1 MIGVAG
7 EVEQLEAARAAHDM
21 AVPSEPRTDEQ
32 QQAARDEQAAR
43 RHWADTEPFVPKT
56 SLAVEEL
63 GEGIRCYTIRPV
75 SGRPRLFGM
84 PAACAVLAAAVAAAG
99 VLPRLMGFAA
109 VATAL
114 LTIAHFVCA
123 VELESLLVMEGVG
136 LQLTTRYVTGSER
149 VRFVEAAQVKEVFI
163 NEATRL
169 THVIFYMG
177 VVIRGAAK
185 GDPARQYSIVVPFKE
200 LEPPLMHLKPVYLG
214 TRALLMGEAE
224 EVADE
229 QRERPDG

>member
-1 MIGVAG
+1 MEVSWKCHGSVVEVRSRDASARVLVAVG
-7 EVEQLEAARAAHDM
+7 GAPEDLDRFIV
-21 AVPSEPRTDEQ
+21 
-32 QQAARDEQAAR
+32 
-43 RHWADTEPFVPKT
+43 T
-56 SLAVEEL
+56 SDRGHVRNASLRSSL
-63 GEGIRCYTIRPV
+63 GW
-75 SGRPRLFGM
+75 
-84 PAACAVLAAAVAAAG
+84 
-99 VLPRLMGFAA
+99 
-109 VATAL
+109 L
-114 LTIAHFVCA
+114 LCGCH
-123 VELESLLVMEGVG
+123 